1 VIYVWCLVILV
12 TFLVLPLAV
21 AWWIDPDREPPR
33 VPLDRLADPAPLPWE
48 TWYGPFP
55 VDTAPLL
62 ILSESAAALVA
73 LEREVAQ
80 MVADAERKTRW
91 LP

>member
-21 AWWIDPDREPPR
+21 AWWIDPDRDPPR
-33 VPLDRLADPAPLPWE
+33 GPLDRLADPAPPPWE
-48 TWYGPFP
+48 TWYGPFH

-73 LEREVAQ
+73 LEREVTQ

-91 LP
+91 LR